1 MVMKLRYSTYI
12 SYACCMLHIHQK
24 LFGWGTGKPPRKTLC
39 ICMFASR
46 CPSDEGSGASLLVG
60 NGCRVF
66 GLPWSSILHYS
77 KVCFPSQGAAAAAV
91 EESSNP
97 AERSASSASGL
108 FEDLGREQYRG
119 GTSANDAA
127 MHTMPQKEFPCL
139 HSRLEGLICHPDC
152 DLKMQFESSL
162 FRVAVVAKW
171 GQRRPDAVPRCRMS
185 NKERQSARPAIDH
198 CVILCFQPNSP

>member
-1 MVMKLRYSTYI
+1 MVVLFFRYNLLDYPLRTARADALGSQTRTSITSTWNPNQQNGMVMKLRYSTYI

-119 GTSANDAA
+119 GT
-127 MHTMPQKEFPCL
+127 
-139 HSRLEGLICHPDC
+139 
-152 DLKMQFESSL
+152 
-162 FRVAVVAKW
+162 
-171 GQRRPDAVPRCRMS
+171 
-185 NKERQSARPAIDH
+185 
-198 CVILCFQPNSP
+198 